1 MGHERFAGKT
11 AIVTG
16 AGRGIG
22 RDTALLLANEGAKV
36 VVNDLGGGP
45 NGAGNNMSVAQAVVD
60 EIIAAGGEAVA
71 ETSSVDSMAGGK
83 AVVEAAMDAFGRI
96 DILVN
101 NAGIIRPTRIDQMSE
116 EDFDLVLA
124 VNLKGYFATVRHA
137 APHLMKRG
145 GSIVNLSSPS
155 GIGHYGMANY
165 SAAKEGV
172 VGFSRTVARDLGE
185 FGVRSNVIR
194 PITANS
200 NMATPENL
208 ASLSYAVEA
217 LGIPPLSN
225 MWMEGGGAPFAVD
238 PHSAHAAAA
247 ICWLCTEEAQSI
259 NGRELFIAGCH
270 IAFYQ
275 EPELIRS
282 RFHQA
287 GWDLDSLC
295 GDGTTT
301 ALTWDQRNLFDGSRR
316 TGGRTETE
324 LQSRSSD
331 S

>member
-1 MGHERFAGKT
+1 MGQERFAGKV

-22 RDTALLLANEGAKV
+22 RDTALLLAREGAKV

-45 NGAGNNMSVAQAVVD
+45 NGAGNNTSVAQAVVD

-71 ETSSVDSMAGGK
+71 ETSSVDCMAGGN
-83 AVVEAAMDAFGRI
+83 AVVEAALDAFGRI

-137 APHLMKRG
+137 APHLMERG

-155 GIGHYGMANY
+155 GIGHYGMGNY

-185 FGVRSNVIR
+185 FGVRSNVVR

-208 ASLSYAVEA
+208 ASLSYAVDA
-217 LGIPPLSN
+217 LGIPPLAN
-225 MWMEGGGAPFAVD
+225 AWMEGGGDPFAAD

-247 ICWLCTEEAQSI
+247 ITWLCTEGAYPI

-282 RFHQA
+282 RFHKA

-295 GDGTTT
+295 GVTTT
-301 ALTWDQRNLFDGSRR
+301 RALTWDQRNLFDGSRR
-316 TGGRTETE
+316 GVGSSADMLEVP
-324 LQSRSSD
+324 SR
-331 S
+331 